1 MTQSL
6 SNLMNSPLAL
16 AALILWLLLAFL
28 AIRACRK
35 WAKERNAEKIIHK
48 NHPAIP
54 VKEYKLSD
62 TSLTAVRFETAP
74 TPVKIPAKGVHSP
87 KLSTEQQAQRLSS
100 LRNVWDT

>member
-28 AIRACRK
+28 AVRACRK
-35 WAKERNAEKIIHK
+35 WAKARNAEKIIYK

-54 VKEYKLSD
+54 VKKYKLSD
-62 TSLTAVRFETAP
+62 FEPTATSVRL
-74 TPVKIPAKGVHSP
+74 PAKLASSP
-87 KLSTEQQAQRLSS
+87 KLSPEQQAHRLAS